1 MNLLFLSISIGLAA
15 GIIDIIP
22 MLIKKLDNRATI
34 SAFLQYL
41 FLGIIIVNIDLPYI
55 IWWLEGG
62 LISLAFTL
70 PIVLLVSKEDKKSVP
85 IIMMNSIILGSLI
98 GIAGHFFK

>member
-1 MNLLFLSISIGLAA
+1 MNILILSFLIGLAA

-22 MLIKKLDNRATI
+22 MLLKKLDKRACI

-55 IWWLEGG
+55 IWWMEGG

-70 PIVLLVSKEDKKSVP
+70 PIVLIVSKNDKKSVP
-85 IIMMNSIILGSLI
+85 IILINSIVLGTLI
-98 GIAGHFFK
+98 GIAGHFLK

>member
-1 MNLLFLSISIGLAA
+1 MNILVLSILIGLVA

-22 MLIKKLDNRATI
+22 MIIKKLDKRASI

-70 PIVLLVSKEDKKSVP
+70 PIVLIVSKEDKKSVP
-85 IIMMNSIILGSLI
+85 IIMANSIILGTLI

>member
-1 MNLLFLSISIGLAA
+1 MNTLILSILIGLAA

-22 MLIKKLDNRATI
+22 MIIKKLDKRASI

-41 FLGIIIVNIDLPYI
+41 FLGVIIVNIDLPHVF
-55 IWWLEGG
+55 WWLEGG

-70 PIVLLVSKEDKKSVP
+70 PIILLVSREDKKAVP
-85 IIMMNSIILGSLI
+85 IIMVNSIILGTII
-98 GIAGHFFK
+98 GIAGHFLK